1 MLTLIQFPWSPFCIT
16 ARHILE
22 RNGVPF
28 RLRNIAYHERSSIIR
43 ATNGRGHTVPCVVD
57 GKQAVCDVTDFGQE
71 VARYIDR
78 RFKLRLFPKEL
89 EGVQL
94 ILSRYIENDLEM
106 VGFKVN
112 DSYIIPSRPL
122 EERVMLIRHKERKF
136 GRGCL
141 QEWTSHRTYLRGQ
154 FEELLKP
161 LDNILASSP
170 FLISDRPV
178 FVDYDLFGVIENYLF
193 SGKTKLPNL
202 LHLRRWHRR
211 MSMPSEPK
219 PGRGR

>member
-28 RLRNIAYHERSSIIR
+28 RLRNIVYHERTSIIR
-43 ATNGRGHTVPCVVD
+43 ATNGRGHTVPCVLD
-57 GKQAVCDVTDFGQE
+57 GNHAVCDVTDFGQE

-78 RFKLRLFPKEL
+78 RFKLRLFPTEI
-89 EGVQL
+89 EGIQL
-94 ILSRYIENDLEM
+94 ILSRYIENELEM

-112 DSYIIPSRPL
+112 DSYIIPSRQL

-141 QEWTSHRTYLRGQ
+141 QEWTSHRTYLRAQ
-154 FEELLKP
+154 FEDLLKP

-170 FLISDRPV
+170 FLILDRPV
-178 FVDYDLFGVIENYLF
+178 FVDYNLFGVIENYLF
-193 SGKTKLPNL
+193 NGKTRLPALPNL
-202 LHLRRWHRR
+202 RQWHRR
-211 MSMPSEPK
+211 MSKPSEPK

>member
-1 MLTLIQFPWSPFCIT
+1 MLTLIQLPWSPFCIT

-22 RNGVPF
+22 RNAVPF
-28 RLRNIAYHERSSIIR
+28 RLRNIAYHERTSIIR
-43 ATNGRGHTVPCVVD
+43 ATNGRGHTVPCVLD
-57 GKQAVCDVTDFGQE
+57 GNKAVCDVTDFGQE

-78 RFKLRLFPKEL
+78 RFKLRLFPEEL
-89 EGVQL
+89 EGIQL
-94 ILSRYIENDLEM
+94 ILSRYIENELEM

-122 EERVMLIRHKERKF
+122 EERVMLVRHKERKF

-141 QEWTSHRTYLRGQ
+141 QEWTSHRTYLRAQ

-178 FVDYDLFGVIENYLF
+178 FVDYNLFGVIENYLF
-193 SGKTKLPNL
+193 SGKTRLPAL
-202 LHLRRWHRR
+202 PHLRRWHRR
-211 MSMPSEPK
+211 MRPNEKGQM
-219 PGRGR
+219 RRD